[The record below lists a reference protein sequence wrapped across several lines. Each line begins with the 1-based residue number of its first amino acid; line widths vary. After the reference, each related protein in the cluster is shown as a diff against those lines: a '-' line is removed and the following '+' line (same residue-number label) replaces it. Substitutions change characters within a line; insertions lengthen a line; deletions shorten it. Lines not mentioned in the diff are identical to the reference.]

1 MDYIIFGAGGH
12 AKVVLDM
19 LRANGDRILGVM
31 DDRLESKEWNGL
43 KVLGNLKSLEKEE
56 NPNIG
61 ALFIIAIGQNESRK
75 KVADFLEGKGAKFG
89 TVIHPSAIVGSNC
102 SIGAGTVIMP
112 NAVIN
117 ADTAIGRHVI
127 INTSSSVDHDC
138 LIHDFAHISP
148 GAHLAGGVSVGTGA
162 HVGIGANVIP
172 GIKIGNETVVGAGA
186 AVINDLPDRVTAVGV
201 PAVIKKQRDEANV

>member
-1 MDYIIFGAGGH
+1 MDYIVYGAGGH
-12 AKVVLDM
+12 AKVVLDI
-19 LRANGDRILGVM
+19 LRANGESILGVM
-31 DDRLESKEWNGL
+31 DDRLESTEWNGF
-43 KVLGNLKSLEKEE
+43 KVLGNLKSLGEEE
-56 NPNIG
+56 NPYKES
-61 ALFIIAIGQNESRK
+61 LFIIAIGHNETRK
-75 KVADFLEGKGAKFG
+75 KIAEFLGDRGVLFG

-117 ADTAIGRHVI
+117 AGTTIGRHVI
-127 INTSSSVDHDC
+127 INTSSSVDHDSQ
-138 LIHDFAHISP
+138 IHDFAHISP

-186 AVINDLPDRVTAVGV
+186 AVIDDLPDRITAVGV
-201 PAVIKKQRDEANV
+201 PAVIKKQRDETDV